1 MKKFLKA
8 RNILIL
14 IFIIV
19 VVTLI
24 CLIKR
29 GDASESKTYKYFSK
43 LEKSNYT
50 ITLEVNENKKAKT
63 TIVNDVDNGIFVYK
77 HVGFDYS
84 ADEES
89 NYTNISRDG
98 VIYTI
103 NDDLKEYTVVR
114 DDYTHTIFLD
124 EITSCDY
131 YTRGVS
137 IINGKLLHYE
147 HFKKD
152 ETDIKF
158 YFQGDKLMYIKDQ
171 SDQEGKMQ
179 IFKVEEGIN
188 EELYEIPEDFK
199 CVWNV
204 EWENDLSENE

>member
-19 VVTLI
+19 VVTFI

-50 ITLEVNENKKAKT
+50 ITLEVNETKT